1 MPAIST
7 QIPAS
12 RLEPFDSVI
21 FLTQSNWFTEPRS
34 NRYHYATRFAAHLP
48 VYFVQ
53 FDSETGEVWSEPS
66 GTEGITIVHALPA
79 AAPASVT
86 KDIYAPALTSTV
98 QEIARLGGHRP
109 LVWVYNPYC
118 ANLIKA
124 LNPVQAV
131 YHASEIYLSEG
142 VNIYSKDRAFLEYL
156 DGCVKDLIQTVDLIF
171 PVSDGVYDSLANTGL
186 CTDKLVPNYNGV
198 DAAFWLGLGAMDHA
212 PQSSGRP
219 IMLYQGGVNDRLDF
233 ALMLE
238 VCTQMSDWDFWFC
251 GTESSSA
258 NDWRT
263 IKALS
268 NVTAFG
274 ALPLEEIGVKAKH
287 ASAAWAPFL
296 QVPQIFT
303 SMPLKMYEYAACGL
317 PVIAVPIRG
326 LLDSDPR
333 LFRFATSASEF
344 IAAARDA
351 AQTRTDPDALALREA
366 AAHANSYDAKF
377 DLALTEIAKVHQA
390 GSTTKSILVLYDDK
404 YATLP
409 AIDWHLRSFSR
420 YSRHQ
425 VFYVPAS
432 IADGMTGHHHFF
444 PLDRGEDLNTGRGH
458 VWDISLF
465 DAIVVHFSL
474 RTTIDGYIPQFL
486 VDRLAEFGGPKILFI
501 QDEYD
506 FVEMTWD
513 YIRQMG
519 ITDVFTCVP
528 PEGRDYAYPAA
539 QVPGL
544 SFKDTLT
551 GYIPEDTSFEK
562 YARPLSVRTVQIG
575 YRGRQL
581 PHHYGMLGH
590 EKMMIGQRIK
600 AEAEARGL
608 TIDVETDDS
617 KRIYTGWHQF
627 LGSCRATLGTESG
640 CNIFDFD
647 DSLRK
652 KALKMADKPFEEVYE
667 EHFKEHEAPFEM
679 NQISPK
685 FFEAI
690 MLRTALICFPGTYS
704 GILERDVH
712 YIALE
717 KDFSNL
723 DEVFDKLADDAFLTQ
738 LTERAYRDVV
748 ESGLYTYA
756 RFIEEFDAWL
766 DRRLPFGGG
775 EIIMV
780 PVAVRRRGRVSA
792 IQHHDQRDYVVTSTP
807 LGGRVQRNEF
817 RKLFE
822 VYRPGK
828 SNAGVVSE
836 WQIRK
841 QKLRMRV
848 ARMIPTA
855 LRPLAKQVYG
865 ALLSIYRKSRK

>member
-1 MPAIST
+1 MVHSPL
-7 QIPAS
+7 PVP
-12 RLEPFDSVI
+12 LDMFDSVI

-34 NRYHYATRFAAHLP
+34 NRYHYASRFAAHLP

-53 FDSETGEVWSEPS
+53 FDSETGKVWSEPS

-79 AAPASVT
+79 AAPASIT
-86 KDIYAPALTSTV
+86 EHIYAPALTSTV

-118 ANLIKA
+118 ATLLKL
-124 LNPVQAV
+124 LNPVQAI
-131 YHASEIYLSEG
+131 YHASEIYLSDG
-142 VNIYSKDRAFLEYL
+142 DNIYSKNRAFLEYL
-156 DGCVKDLIQTVDLIF
+156 EGCVKDLIHTVDLIF
-171 PVSDGVYDSLANTGL
+171 PVSDGVFDSLANTGL

-198 DAAFWLGLGAMDHA
+198 DAAFWLGLGAMSHV
-212 PQSSGRP
+212 PQDSGRP
-219 IMLYQGGVNDRLDF
+219 MMLYQGGVNDRLDF

-251 GTESSSA
+251 GAEGTSSQ
-258 NDWRT
+258 DWRK

-274 ALPLEEIGVKAKH
+274 ALTLEEIGAKAKH
-287 ASAAWAPFL
+287 ASSAWAPFV

-317 PVIAVPIRG
+317 PVIAAPIRG
-326 LLDSDPR
+326 LLGSDPR
-333 LFRFATSASEF
+333 LFRFAEIPDAYITA
-344 IAAARDA
+344 IRDA

-377 DLALTEIAKVHQA
+377 DLALGEINKIRQA
-390 GSTTKSILVLYDDK
+390 DSSTKSILVLYDDK

-420 YSRHQ
+420 YSRNQ

-444 PLDRGEDLNTGRGH
+444 PLDTGKDLKTGRGH
-458 VWDISLF
+458 IWDFSLF

-528 PEGRDYAYPAA
+528 QEGLAYTYPAA

-544 SFKDTLT
+544 SFERTLT

-562 YARPLSVRTVQIG
+562 YALPLAERSIQIG

-590 EKMMIGQRIK
+590 EKMIIGQRIK

-608 TIDVETDDS
+608 LIDVETDDS

-652 KALKMADKPFEEVYE
+652 KALKMANTPFEEVYE
-667 EHFKEHEAPFEM
+667 AHFKAHEASFEM

-723 DEVFDKLADDAFLTQ
+723 DAVFEKLGDDAFLEAMTD
-738 LTERAYRDVV
+738 RAYKDVV
-748 ESGLYTYA
+748 GSGRYTYA
-756 RFIEEFDAWL
+756 RFIHEFDDWL

-775 EIIMV
+775 EIIMA

-792 IQHHDQRDYVVTSTP
+792 IQLHDQRDYVVTSAP
-807 LGGRVQRNEF
+807 LGGRVQRHEF
-817 RKLFE
+817 RALFD

-828 SNAGVVSE
+828 SKAGIVSE

-841 QKLRMRV
+841 QKLRMMV
-848 ARMIPTA
+848 ARMIPAA
-855 LRPLAKQVYG
+855 LRPLAKRVYG